1 MNDLTKPPGDTMILR
16 LDVLRVKGTFLPVV
30 NEQYAE
36 PFLVS
41 FSVLGQ
47 EHLPQKIART
57 KFSKRK
63 FYVEL
68 KVANTERRTKECEGS
83 KNLEWNEAVTL

>member
-1 MNDLTKPPGDTMILR
+1 MNDLTESPGDTMILR
-16 LDVLRVKGTFLPVV
+16 LDVLRVKGTFLPFV

-47 EHLPQKIART
+47 ENLPQKIART

-63 FYVEL
+63 FYIEL
-68 KVANTERRTKECEGS
+68 KVANTKQKTKQCEGS
-83 KNLEWNEAVTL
+83 KMLEWNEVVTL